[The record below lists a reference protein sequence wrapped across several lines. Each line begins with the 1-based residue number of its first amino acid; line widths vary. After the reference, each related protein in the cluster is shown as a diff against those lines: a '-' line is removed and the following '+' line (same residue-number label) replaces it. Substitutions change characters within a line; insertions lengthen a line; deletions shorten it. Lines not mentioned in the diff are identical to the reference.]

1 MIGSKYT
8 RTCVKCKKEFDVKI
22 MRNGRP
28 SRRKTCSHACHHS
41 IKAPRKPEW
50 KKEELEYLDQLALA
64 MPIVSVYRTYNRW
77 ASQNGF
83 ERRTLNSIEHKVYRE
98 FGSTKP
104 ILNFFLFKEI
114 ADLLCISPWTVAFWK
129 CLKNKPLEVYQRHK
143 NKGTNYVSRKSF
155 RQFALNHPEKLG
167 GTNRRG
173 LLVLL
178 EDEKLVD
185 DILKAHPK
193 RNTSI
198 LPSQRVR
205 CIETNKIYSSINE
218 ASRANFVARPTMTRA
233 IKRGWRTNGYHFEF
247 LNW

>member
-8 RTCVKCKKEFDVKI
+8 RTCVKCKKEFDVKVL
-22 MRNGRP
+22 RNGRP
-28 SRRKTCSHACHHS
+28 SKRKTCSHACHHS
-41 IKAPRKPEW
+41 IKAPRTPEW
-50 KKEELEYLDQLALA
+50 TKKEIEYLDQLAQA

-77 ASQNGF
+77 AADNGF
-83 ERRTLNSIEHKVYRE
+83 KTRTLSAIEHKVYRQC
-98 FGSTKP
+98 GSTKP
-104 ILNFFLFKEI
+104 ILNYFLFTEI
-114 ADLLCISPWTVAFWK
+114 AQLLDIPYCTVAGWK
-129 CLKNKPLEVYQRHK
+129 CLKTKPLDVYQRHK
-143 NKGTNYVSRKSF
+143 KKGHNYVSRKNF

-178 EDEKLVD
+178 EDEQLVD

-193 RNTSI
+193 RNT
-198 LPSQRVR
+198 PVHPPKRVL
-205 CIETNKIYSSINE
+205 CIETNKIYPSICE

-233 IKRGWRTNGYHFEF
+233 IKHGWRTNGYHFEF

>member
-1 MIGSKYT
+1 MIGSKYI
-8 RTCVKCKKEFDVKI
+8 RTCVKCKKEFDVKV

-28 SRRKTCSHACHHS
+28 SKRRTCSHACHHS

-64 MPIVSVYRTYNRW
+64 MPIVSVYKTYNRW
-77 ASQNGF
+77 ASENGF
-83 ERRTLNSIEHKVYRE
+83 ERRTLNSIQHKVYRE
-98 FGSTKP
+98 CGSTKP
-104 ILNFFLFKEI
+104 ILGYFTFREI
-114 ADLLCISPWTVAFWK
+114 ADLLRISTWTVAFWK
-129 CLKNKPLEVYQRHK
+129 QLKTKPLEVYQRRK
-143 NKGTNYVSRKSF
+143 NKGTNYISRKSF

-193 RNTSI
+193 RNVSL
-198 LPSQRVR
+198 LPPKRVR
-205 CIETNKIYSSINE
+205 CIETNKIYASIHE

-233 IKRGWRTNGYHFEF
+233 IERGWRANGHHFEF

>member
-28 SRRKTCSHACHHS
+28 SKRKTCSHACHHS

-77 ASQNGF
+77 ASENGF
-83 ERRTLNSIEHKVYRE
+83 ERRTLNSIQHKVYRE
-98 FGSTKP
+98 CGSTKP
-104 ILNFFLFKEI
+104 ILGYFTFREI
-114 ADLLCISPWTVAFWK
+114 ADLLRISPWTVAFWK
-129 CLKNKPLEVYQRHK
+129 QLKNKPLEVYQRHK
-143 NKGTNYVSRKSF
+143 NKGINYISRKNF
-155 RQFALNHPEKLG
+155 RQFALSHPEKLG

-178 EDEKLVD
+178 EDEQLVD

-193 RNTSI
+193 RNTSV
-198 LPSQRVR
+198 LPPKRVR
-205 CIETNKIYSSINE
+205 CIETNKISPHIHE
-218 ASRANFVARPTMTRA
+218 ANRSHFLAPPTLPRA
-233 IKRGWRTNGYHFEF
+233 IKQA
-247 LNW
+247 